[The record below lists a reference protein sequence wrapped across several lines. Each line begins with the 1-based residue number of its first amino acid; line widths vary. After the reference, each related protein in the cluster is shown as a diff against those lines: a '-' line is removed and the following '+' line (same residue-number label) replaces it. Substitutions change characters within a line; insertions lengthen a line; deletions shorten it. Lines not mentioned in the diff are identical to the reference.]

1 MTIGYPGVVELPPR
15 PPWDEYFL
23 SIAEVVATRSDCIRD
38 QVGAVVVGEDKR
50 IRSTGY
56 NGAPSGMAGC
66 SSCPRAVS
74 DVAPGSCY
82 SNCVA
87 IHAELN
93 ALLFCDREDLPGAT
107 LYVTRGPCYGCLKA
121 IRASG
126 VAKVVF
132 LQDNRMTIADVRDL

>member
-1 MTIGYPGVVELPPR
+1 MQNALGNLANRVG
-15 PPWDEYFL
+15 WHEYFL
-23 SIAEVVATRSDCIRD
+23 GVAQAVSRRSDCIRD

-107 LYVTRGPCYGCLKA
+107 LYVTRAPCYGCLKA

-126 VAKVVF
+126 VTKVVF